1 MLLRLSFGV
10 VFVVLSY
17 CCFVDVL
24 GGVSGVDVVDKV
36 VVVTVV
42 VLVAVVVV
50 VLVRVN
56 SGMVSSTAAV
66 QRILK
71 CDHQHSLV
79 LPACPHVYLN
89 MLFEQR
95 KHNTNQTADR
105 VSQPAKQQP
114 VLRSTPD
121 RPQEPSTNPM
131 ACQSMNV
138 APVPSLS

>member
-1 MLLRLSFGV
+1 MLLRLYFGV

-17 CCFVDVL
+17 CRFVDVL
-24 GGVSGVDVVDKV
+24 GGVSGVDVVAVVDKV

-50 VLVRVN
+50 VVVLVGVN

-79 LPACPHVYLN
+79 LPACSHVYLN

-114 VLRSTPD
+114 VLCSAHTGLRSLQQTPWHAS
-121 RPQEPSTNPM
+121 Q
-131 ACQSMNV
+131 
-138 APVPSLS
+138 